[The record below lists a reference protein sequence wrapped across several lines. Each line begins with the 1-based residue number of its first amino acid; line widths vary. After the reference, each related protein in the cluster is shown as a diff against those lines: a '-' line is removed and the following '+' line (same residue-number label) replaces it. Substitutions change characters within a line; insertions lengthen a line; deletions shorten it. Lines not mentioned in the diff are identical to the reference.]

1 MEETKEVLKVVNAK
15 DTLVKTLEGDAKV
28 EYQYAGEDYTTVMEQ
43 PIEKGVVK
51 SVDGEFPQPDPGKTL
66 EKQKVSITVN
76 NNPFYRNRSFL
87 FDTQLKQ
94 KLIGKGQKFP
104 LKEEKMTK
112 EQKQEYRDQL
122 KSQRLANAIER
133 FGS

>member
-15 DTLVKTLEGDAKV
+15 DTLVRTLKGDVKV
-28 EYQYAGEDYTTVMEQ
+28 EYQYAGEDYTTVMEK

-51 SVDGEFPQPDPGKTL
+51 SEDGEFPKPDPGKTL
-66 EKQKVSITVN
+66 EKQKVSITVS

-87 FDTQLKQ
+87 FEAQLKQ

-112 EQKQEYRDQL
+112 EQKQEYRDEL